1 MAGEGNTAFYIALL
15 LGLKSEKSTKEESD
29 DIGHESVGEP
39 NPSAAAV
46 RSRTFEHG
54 SETCSL

>member
-15 LGLKSEKSTKEESD
+15 LGLKSTKEESD

-39 NPSAAAV
+39 
-46 RSRTFEHG
+46 RFEVG
-54 SETCSL
+54 ETDEGRKYQ